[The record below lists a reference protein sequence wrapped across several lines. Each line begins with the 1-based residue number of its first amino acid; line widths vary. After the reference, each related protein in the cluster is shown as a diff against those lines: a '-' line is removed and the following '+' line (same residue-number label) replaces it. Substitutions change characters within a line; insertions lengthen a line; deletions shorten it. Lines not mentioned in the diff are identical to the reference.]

1 MPCGRFAFKAPY
13 NFSQE
18 APGVNVM
25 SVGKGAALE
34 WFDFTNTV
42 VGALG
47 DPSADT
53 QNLGGFTGRGVATG
67 QIPPR

>member
-18 APGVNVM
+18 ALGVNEM
-25 SVGKGAALE
+25 SVGKARRWSGLASPTP
-34 WFDFTNTV
+34 WC
-42 VGALG
+42 GPWG
-47 DPSADT
+47 DPIADT